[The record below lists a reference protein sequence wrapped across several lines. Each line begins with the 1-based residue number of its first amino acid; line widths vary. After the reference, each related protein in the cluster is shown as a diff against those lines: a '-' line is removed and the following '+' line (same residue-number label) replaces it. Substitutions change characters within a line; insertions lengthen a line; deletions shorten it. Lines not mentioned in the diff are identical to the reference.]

1 MIESIVLKA
10 LKALSASQ
18 SRLAK
23 FNGEPAVFYQ
33 KAPDDKSDLWDGAQY
48 PRIDYDIS
56 WKDDPERKTVGV
68 MVINVWCLNESE
80 VPPEDIA
87 AEMQDDIDTTFF
99 TDASGSYCATW
110 SQNQAFVGAGN
121 EPQTIGITLQY
132 DMWCFPNM
140 STIEPDPAAG
150 FAAYVKSLYPQVV
163 VVGSDD
169 VAEIW
174 KPTQDHPAFYARLAG
189 ESVTSKQILYAY
201 STFTAQVF
209 GHVIMPSQKDAA
221 TMIREICQKL
231 SLDGEFMLPYEQ
243 ENGTPYIV
251 NRIEYSP
258 SSNPLKQG
266 QVRVSGDYRVMRFYS
281 PNSTIDSIHVS
292 SSEADGSAGQ
302 KG

>member
-1 MIESIVLKA
+1 MIENIVLKA

-33 KAPDDKSDLWDGAQY
+33 KAPDDKSDLWDGKQY

-56 WKDDPERKTVGV
+56 WRDDPERKTVGV
-68 MVINVWCLNESE
+68 LTINIWCLNESD
-80 VPPEDIA
+80 VPPEDVA
-87 AEMQDDIDTTFF
+87 ALMQDDLDTTFF
-99 TDASGSYCATW
+99 TDESGSYCATW
-110 SQNQAFVGAGN
+110 DRNQAFVGAGN

-132 DMWCFPNM
+132 DLWCFPNM
-140 STIEPDPAAG
+140 ETIEPDPAAG
-150 FAAYVKSLYPQVV
+150 FSAYVKKLYPQIV
-163 VVGSDD
+163 VVGSED
-169 VAEIW
+169 VPEIW
-174 KPTQDHPAFYARLAG
+174 KPTKEHPAFYSRLSG
-189 ESVTSKQILYAY
+189 DSVASKEILYAY
-201 STFTAQVF
+201 ATYTAQVF

-221 TMIREICQKL
+221 SMIREICQKL
-231 SLDGEFMLPYEQ
+231 AIDGEFMLPYAQ

-251 NRIEYSP
+251 TRIEYSP

-281 PNSTIDSIHVS
+281 PASTIDTIHIS
-292 SSEADGSAGQ
+292 SSDADSQ